1 MRDLL
6 VVKEKLKKFVG
17 KNEVFILPLL
27 KFLMV
32 FIVMSKINS
41 SLGFMSKLANGGI
54 TLIVALAGSFLPLNL
69 TLVILAL
76 IVTAHLYKLSL
87 ECAILVFALF
97 VILFLLYFRFAAKDS
112 VGAILVPISFILKVP
127 YVMPVSMGL
136 VGGPCSMVSVGCGT
150 IIYQVL
156 HYIAVNADNIK
167 SGGGEKIT
175 EKIGSLK
182 GLVDGMLE
190 SKAIIVYTVAFSITV
205 LVVYLIRRLSI
216 NYSWFIAIAAGAVG
230 CFVIVMV
237 ATAAL
242 HADVSLGGAFLGMLI
257 SVIVNLILQYFVFD
271 LDYNRSER
279 VQFEDDEYYYYVKAV
294 PKNTIKIGGKPVQ
307 KKVKHEPV
315 VREAVRRPAPQH
327 PVSREEAATPTQ
339 ARARETVRNTAASA
353 AKAAGRRPAS
363 KGPLGMS
370 GGRPAGEGRKKD

>member
-1 MRDLL
+1 
-6 VVKEKLKKFVG
+6 
-17 KNEVFILPLL
+17 
-27 KFLMV
+27 
-32 FIVMSKINS
+32 
-41 SLGFMSKLANGGI
+41 MSKLANGGI

-76 IVTAHLYKLSL
+76 IITAHMYKLSI
-87 ECAILVFALF
+87 ECAILVLALF
-97 VILFLLYFRFAAKDS
+97 MIMFLLYFRFASKDS
-112 VGAILVPISFILKVP
+112 VGALLVPISFVLKVP

-156 HYIAVNADNIK
+156 HYIAINAESIK
-167 SGGGEKIT
+167 GGSAGKIT

-182 GLVDGMLE
+182 QIVDGLLDN
-190 SKAIIVYTVAFSITV
+190 KAIIVYAVAFSITV

-216 NYSWFIAIAAGAVG
+216 NYSWFIAIFAGSLG
-230 CFVIVMV
+230 CFVIILI

-242 HADVSLGGAFLGMLI
+242 HAQVSLGGAFLGMII
-257 SVIVNLILQYFVFD
+257 SIIVNIILQYFLFD

-294 PKNTIKIGGKPVQ
+294 PKNSIKLGG
-307 KKVKHEPV
+307 EPV
-315 VREAVRRPAPQH
+315 RRVKVEHARETVARPTQRRTPVREESSSMVQNK
-327 PVSREEAATPTQ
+327 
-339 ARARETVRNTAASA
+339 ARETVRATAANA
-353 AKAAGRRPAS
+353 AKTAGRRPAS

>member
-6 VVKEKLKKFVG
+6 VIKEKLKKFVG
-17 KNEVFILPLL
+17 KNEVFILPVL

-32 FIVMSKINS
+32 FIAMSRINS

-87 ECAILVFALF
+87 ECAILVFAMF
-97 VILFLLYFRFAAKDS
+97 VIMFLLYFRFASKDS
-112 VGAILVPISFILKVP
+112 VGALLVPITFAFKVP
-127 YVMPVSMGL
+127 YIMPVSMGL

-156 HYIAVNADNIK
+156 HYISVNAENIK

-190 SKAIIVYTVAFSITV
+190 SKAIIVYAVAFSITV

-216 NYSWFIAIAAGAVG
+216 NYSWFIAIGAGAVG
-230 CFVIVMV
+230 CFVIMLL

-242 HADVSLGGAFLGMLI
+242 HADVSLGGAFLGMII

-294 PKNTIKIGGKPVQ
+294 PKNTIKVGGRPMQ
-307 KKVKHEPV
+307 RKVSHEP
-315 VREAVRRPAPQH
+315 VREAVRRPAPARN
-327 PVSREEAATPTQ
+327 VAREEATAPAATK
-339 ARARETVRNTAASA
+339 ARETVRTTAANA
-353 AKAAGRRPAS
+353 AKAAGRKPAS